1 MNKIEISGRI
11 TKEPVFSHENHGEK
25 FYSTQITSVRTSGV
39 PDTLN
44 VTFSEIFLKN
54 IKEDEQVE
62 IFGEIRTMNY
72 DGHCHIFVFAKD
84 VTEYPGKDGKV
95 YYYAMNGQ
103 TGTINGD
110 FPFERKKALLT
121 SVVSA
126 LFVLIFMLVG
136 GYFS

>member
-1 MNKIEISGRI
+1 MEPYDYSELEEFEMPYLSGFQAEKRDIEQAQIAPELK
-11 TKEPVFSHENHGEK
+11 KELETMARGAMRNEANEYLSLEQEKMKLSPKREDWRYVLFPVW
-25 FYSTQITSVRTSGV
+25 
-39 PDTLN
+39 TL
-44 VTFSEIFLKN
+44 T
-54 IKEDEQVE
+54 
-62 IFGEIRTMNY
+62 
-72 DGHCHIFVFAKD
+72 
-84 VTEYPGKDGKV
+84 YPGKDGKV

>member
-1 MNKIEISGRI
+1 MNACRKSSAPCQLRHSPDILQMTHSVIVALFCADNNTIYGIFACFDGISKTIQIQLII
-11 TKEPVFSHENHGEK
+11 T
-25 FYSTQITSVRTSGV
+25 
-39 PDTLN
+39 
-44 VTFSEIFLKN
+44 
-54 IKEDEQVE
+54 
-62 IFGEIRTMNY
+62 
-72 DGHCHIFVFAKD
+72 VFA
-84 VTEYPGKDGKV
+84 VSGELCRYILFPVWTLTYPGKDGKV